1 MAESP
6 VPPPLVAQGVV
17 KRYGRTV
24 ALADV
29 TLAIPAGAL
38 TALIGPNAAGKSTLI
53 KTFMGFERPNA
64 GRVLVAGVDPIHARL
79 TALTHLGYIPQTPSL
94 YRDLTVADHLDMAAR
109 LRPGFDRA
117 AAIARLATLGIPAR
131 SRGAELSGGQQAQL
145 TLAVA
150 LGTRADILLLDEP
163 LASLDPLARHDFL
176 VLLGDVAR
184 ERHAT
189 VLLSSHIVGELA
201 GVCDRLVVLGVGRVL
216 YEGAVAEALSTHRV
230 VEDLTDPEL
239 VAVFPGAAGTMHG
252 LTRAA
257 VGRPATLEEVALGYL
272 ASGRVA
278 TAADLGWS
286 AA

>member
-6 VPPPLVAQGVV
+6 VPPPLVAEGVA

-29 TLAIPAGAL
+29 TLAIPAGAM

-64 GRVLVAGVDPIHARL
+64 GRVRVAGVDPIKARPA
-79 TALTHLGYIPQTPSL
+79 ALSHLGYIPQTPSL
-94 YRDLTVADHLDMAAR
+94 YRELTVADHLDLAAR

-131 SRGAELSGGQQAQL
+131 SRGSELSGGQQGQL

-176 VLLGDVAR
+176 ALLADVAR
-184 ERHAT
+184 ERKAT

-201 GVCDRLVVLGVGRVL
+201 GVCDRLVVLGVGRVV

-230 VEDLTDPEL
+230 VDDLADPEL
-239 VAVFPGAAGTMHG
+239 VAVFPGADGAVHG
-252 LTRAA
+252 LTRGA

-272 ASGRVA
+272 AAGRVA